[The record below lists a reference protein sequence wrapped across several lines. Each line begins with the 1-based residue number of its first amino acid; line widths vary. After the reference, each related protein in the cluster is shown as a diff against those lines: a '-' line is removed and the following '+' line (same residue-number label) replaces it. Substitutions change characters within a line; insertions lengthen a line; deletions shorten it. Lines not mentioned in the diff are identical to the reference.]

1 MSCETTKLGIMQPY
15 FFPYIGYFQLMKAV
29 DTFIIYDNIEYT
41 KKGWINRNRIW
52 LHDKEIYISLPL
64 KKDSDFLSIV
74 DREISEEWNKQ
85 KKRIINQIEE
95 AYRKAPYFKEV
106 FPFVIDC
113 LNFNEKNLFLFIENS
128 VRMIATYLNIDTAII
143 KSSSILGNEEFKGQ
157 DKVLK
162 ICELQKANTYIN
174 AIGGQELYSK
184 EEFKDKGIDLFF
196 IKQKDISYSQF
207 NGNRIPCLSII
218 DVLMFNNKEEI
229 QILLNQYELI

>member
-1 MSCETTKLGIMQPY
+1 MNTLAIMQPY

-29 DTFIIYDNIEYT
+29 DTFVIYDNIEYT
-41 KKGWINRNRIW
+41 KKGWINRNRI
-52 LHDKEIYISLPL
+52 LLNDKETYISLPL
-64 KKDSDFLSIV
+64 KKDSDFLNV
-74 DREISEEWNKQ
+74 TDREISEEWNKQ
-85 KKRIINQIEE
+85 KKKTISQIEE

-128 VRMIATYLNIDTAII
+128 VRMIATYLNIDTNII

-184 EEFKDKGIDLFF
+184 EEFKEKGIDLFF
-196 IKQKDISYSQF
+196 IKQKDISYNQF
-207 NGNRIPCLSII
+207 NDNKISYLSII
-218 DVLMFNNKEEI
+218 DVLMFNSKEER